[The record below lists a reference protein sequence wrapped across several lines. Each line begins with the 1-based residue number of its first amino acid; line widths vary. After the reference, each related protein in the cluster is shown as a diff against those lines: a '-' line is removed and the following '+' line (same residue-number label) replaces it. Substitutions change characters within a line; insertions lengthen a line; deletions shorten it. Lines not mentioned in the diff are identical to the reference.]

1 MMHEEETLLLEPE
14 RTRTARGESFQVAD
28 LALGA
33 AILDELWD
41 SRDRVDSHFWEE
53 GNLRRYM
60 ECWEETVPP
69 LTGWYPVPVPGTAT
83 AWSAKNDPN
92 PWGRHVSPAT
102 YRSGAEVTDN
112 LRRPG
117 KTRPPYLR
125 GPAFDT
131 ARHTRRT
138 SEPRV

>member
-53 GNLRRYM
+53 
-60 ECWEETVPP
+60 
-69 LTGWYPVPVPGTAT
+69 
-83 AWSAKNDPN
+83 
-92 PWGRHVSPAT
+92 
-102 YRSGAEVTDN
+102 
-112 LRRPG
+112 
-117 KTRPPYLR
+117 
-125 GPAFDT
+125 
-131 ARHTRRT
+131 
-138 SEPRV
+138 